1 MRTTRRLM
9 PPVGRPVHADALL
22 VVLMADVAAKA
33 ASVLVTIANA
43 IAARSA
49 HNPAPPVAV
58 PTRKRRPQ
66 LNKVPALSA
75 LPRHRLRDRKSSAR
89 QEGDRSSLDY
99 NGLFTS

>member
-1 MRTTRRLM
+1 MRTTRRIM
-9 PPVGRPVHADALL
+9 PPVGRPVHADALP

-43 IAARSA
+43 TAARSA
-49 HNPAPPVAV
+49 HNPASPVAV

-75 LPRHRLRDRKSSAR
+75 PPRHRPKGRRSSAR
-89 QEGDRSSLDY
+89 
-99 NGLFTS
+99 